1 MKQFI
6 IIILAV
12 LLFGV
17 SCSGSKNSI
26 GLMRI
31 LSMNQVEFNEIRK
44 ISIEDE
50 KGFKYIKHKLEKNKF
65 SSITT
70 TTETQ
75 IITNEEHKKIKA
87 ILKKY

>member
-6 IIILAV
+6 IIIIV
-12 LLFGV
+12 FLLFGV
-17 SCSGSKNSI
+17 SCSGSKKSI

-44 ISIEDE
+44 ISIEDG

-75 IITNEEHKKIKA
+75 IIANEEYKKIKA